1 MKKMFNKLTSAI
13 KSMINGQKRKQVE
26 PEPVCGGVTDKSDPN
41 APKEILSKDIVEFCA
56 VFYLHTR
63 QIAGRKG
70 FFAFSVKADEGGVLE
85 TTEEHS
91 KTVCVADRSLM
102 AELQAVIDKN
112 ELALKNGVY
121 RVTGGFLPNTEN
133 VYYTLNMLREKR
145 LISPLT
151 TTQLRNGQ
159 RWYTMFLR
167 IVFLKKEWF
176 LTLKALRNKNSL
188 QNPTDNHPTKNA
200 ARLHLQRF
208 EF

>member
-13 KSMINGQKRKQVE
+13 KSMINGQKRKHVE

-41 APKEILSKDIVEFCA
+41 APKEILSKDIVEFYA

-121 RVTGGFLPNTEN
+121 RVTWGLPPEYGKCILHVKYASGETLDFTVNNDPTAQWAEM
-133 VYYTLNMLREKR
+133 VYDVFADCFFKK
-145 LISPLT
+145 
-151 TTQLRNGQ
+151 G
-159 RWYTMFLR
+159 
-167 IVFLKKEWF
+167 IVFNIK
-176 LTLKALRNKNSL
+176 S
-188 QNPTDNHPTKNA
+188 
-200 ARLHLQRF
+200 F
-208 EF
+208 EE